1 MKTLTSLTLFLLL
14 CFSVQGFAQ
23 ENVEVYYEQNS
34 SRDSGNNTASYFKLY
49 ASAYLSTYKDVFEK
63 EGFNDTS
70 EKVVLHENEEGV
82 LVYNETK
89 VRKNFTRNDFY
100 IDLNN
105 GHIKQVLTQKGVTKK
120 INDIPNKIDW
130 HITEES
136 KEIGK
141 YIAIKAEVTFRG
153 RDFEAWFT
161 PEIPISAGP
170 WKLYGLPGLILEV
183 TDKEKEYQWHAIN
196 IKYPAEFDSEILV
209 VNPDEID
216 KELSLQE
223 ALKQHLENQARED
236 RLRQARASQQGY
248 KIETM
253 YSGRESWLERVYE
266 WE

>member
-1 MKTLTSLTLFLLL
+1 MSILNKCVQKNESIKKTKIYNIFNKHDYYNYINN
-14 CFSVQGFAQ
+14 VQ
-23 ENVEVYYEQNS
+23 
-34 SRDSGNNTASYFKLY
+34 
-49 ASAYLSTYKDVFEK
+49 
-63 EGFNDTS
+63 
-70 EKVVLHENEEGV
+70 
-82 LVYNETK
+82 
-89 VRKNFTRNDFY
+89 
-100 IDLNN
+100 
-105 GHIKQVLTQKGVTKK
+105 IKHVLTQKGVIKK
-120 INDIPNKIDW
+120 IKDIPNKIDS

-136 KEIGK
+136 KEIVK

-170 WKLYGLPGLILEV
+170 WKLHGLPGMILEV
-183 TDKEKEYQWHAIN
+183 NDKEGQYSWYARN

-216 KELSLQE
+216 EELSLQE

-248 KIETM
+248 KIKTM